1 MEAKNNDINK
11 PRENAEPDLKIE
23 IWTLVFTVIGFITS
37 WLNMLFILN
46 APLAIEVIAFLSI
59 ILTTIIPGVI
69 ISLIN
74 RYWGYGYLIG
84 FASAGI
90 PFLIFVDLFIGGY
103 TFATTIFIFIILW
116 LIFWKTWR
124 SLGSIKTG

>member
-1 MEAKNNDINK
+1 MEAESNEINK
-11 PRENAEPDLKIE
+11 AREKAEPDLKLE
-23 IWTLVFTVIGFITS
+23 IWMLLFTVIGFIVS
-37 WLNMLFILN
+37 WFNMIFILD
-46 APLAIEVIAFLSI
+46 APRAIEVLAFLSI
-59 ILTTIIPGVI
+59 IITTIIPGVI
-69 ISLIN
+69 IAIIN

-124 SLGSIKTG
+124 SLSSIKTI